1 MFLPLRDENPTFR
14 LPVWTLS
21 LIAVNVAVFIFSAFS
36 QPGLES
42 FILKY
47 GAVPHEIV
55 RLSSPQTLLT
65 SMFVHASL
73 LHLLGNML
81 YLWVFGNNV
90 EDFLGPVRFPL
101 FYLASGCAAGLLQVA
116 FSPGSR
122 LPMVGASG
130 AIAGILGAY
139 WVLFPRARVVTLI
152 FIALVP
158 LPAGFVLGV
167 WFLAQLLNIGMGGG
181 VAWFA
186 HIGGFLAGIG
196 MIRIGLRQGTWRRA
210 VPRS

>member
-14 LPVWTLS
+14 LPVWTIS
-21 LIAVNVAVFIFSAFS
+21 LIAVNAAVFVYSAFS
-36 QPGLES
+36 QSGLQP
-42 FILKY
+42 FIWRY
-47 GAVPHEIV
+47 GAVPHEII
-55 RLSSPQTLLT
+55 RLSSPQTLVT

-130 AIAGILGAY
+130 AVAGILGAY
-139 WVLFPRARVVTLI
+139 WFLFPRARVVTLI
-152 FIALVP
+152 LIFLVP
-158 LPAGFVLGV
+158 LPAGFVLGL
-167 WFLAQLLNIGMGGG
+167 WFLAQVLNIGMGGG

-186 HIGGFLAGIG
+186 HVGGFLAGIG
-196 MIRIGLRQGTWRRA
+196 MIRFRLRRETRRRDIS
-210 VPRS
+210 RS

>member
-1 MFLPLRDENPTFR
+1 MFLPLRDETPTFR

-65 SMFVHASL
+65 SLFVHASL

-101 FYLASGCAAGLLQVA
+101 FYLASGCAAGLLQIA

-139 WVLFPRARVVTLI
+139 WVLL
-152 FIALVP
+152 
-158 LPAGFVLGV
+158 
-167 WFLAQLLNIGMGGG
+167 
-181 VAWFA
+181 
-186 HIGGFLAGIG
+186 
-196 MIRIGLRQGTWRRA
+196 
-210 VPRS
+210 

>member
-14 LPVWTLS
+14 FPVWTLA
-21 LIAVNVAVFIFSAFS
+21 LIAVNVAVFAAAALS
-36 QPGLES
+36 PEGLPS

-47 GAVPHEIV
+47 GAVPRGIV

-101 FYLASGCAAGLLQVA
+101 FYLASGCAAALLQVA

-139 WVLFPRARVVTLI
+139 WVLFPRARVMTLI

-196 MIRIGLRQGTWRRA
+196 MIRIRLRRVSWRRG
-210 VPRS
+210 VFRS

>member
-14 LPVWTLS
+14 FPVWTLA
-21 LIAVNVAVFIFSAFS
+21 LIAVNVAVFAAAALS
-36 QPGLES
+36 PEGPTS
-42 FILKY
+42 FMLKY
-47 GAVPHEIV
+47 GAVPRGIL

-73 LHLLGNML
+73 FHLLGNML

-101 FYLASGCAAGLLQVA
+101 FYLASGFAAGLLQAA

-139 WVLFPRARVVTLI
+139 WVLFPRARVMTLI

-196 MIRIGLRQGTWRRA
+196 MIRFRLRRA
-210 VPRS
+210 TWGRGVPWS

>member
-1 MFLPLRDENPTFR
+1 MFLPLRDENPTSR
-14 LPVWTLS
+14 LPVWTLF
-21 LIAVNVAVFIFSAFS
+21 LITVNVAVFIYSAFS
-36 QPGLES
+36 QPGLQS
-42 FILKY
+42 FILRY
-47 GAVPHEIV
+47 GAVPHEIA

-65 SMFVHASL
+65 SMFFHASL
-73 LHLLGNML
+73 FHLLGNML

-101 FYLASGCAAGLLQVA
+101 FYLGSGCAAGLLQVA

-122 LPMVGASG
+122 MPMVGASG

-139 WVLFPRARVVTLI
+139 WVLFPRARVMTLI

-167 WFLAQLLNIGMGGG
+167 WFLAQLLNVGMGGG

-196 MIRIGLRQGTWRRA
+196 MIRIRLRQGTRRRGI
-210 VPRS
+210 PRS

>member
-21 LIAVNVAVFIFSAFS
+21 LIAVNVGVFIFSALS

-101 FYLASGCAAGLLQVA
+101 FYLASGCAAGLLQVV

-122 LPMVGASG
+122 MPIVGASG

-152 FIALVP
+152 FIVLVP

-167 WFLAQLLNIGMGGG
+167 WFLAQVLNIGMGGG

-186 HIGGFLAGIG
+186 HVGGFLTGIG
-196 MIRIGLRQGTWRRA
+196 MIRIRLRQGTWRRG